1 MSQMDPRDALCQL
14 LLDVSSQD
22 QQVVMKLLLFAQVLH
37 CPQIK
42 VIGQGQEGQIPL
54 PEKLIFVGGVNMCFQ
69 EMRDVVV
76 VLGM

>member
-42 VIGQGQEGQIPL
+42 VKVKKVKSHSP
-54 PEKLIFVGGVNMCFQ
+54 KN
-69 EMRDVVV
+69 
-76 VLGM
+76 